1 MPNLQKGCLQDDY
14 KNNQKNNQKNNY
26 KDNYKDNY
34 KIILDE
40 IYCKEPA
47 KSTNINPIRC

>member
-1 MPNLQKGCLQDDY
+1 MNMSFHQLMPNLRKGCLQDNL
-14 KNNQKNNQKNNY
+14 KKRII
-26 KDNYKDNY
+26 
-34 KIILDE
+34 KIIKNSNKYIE